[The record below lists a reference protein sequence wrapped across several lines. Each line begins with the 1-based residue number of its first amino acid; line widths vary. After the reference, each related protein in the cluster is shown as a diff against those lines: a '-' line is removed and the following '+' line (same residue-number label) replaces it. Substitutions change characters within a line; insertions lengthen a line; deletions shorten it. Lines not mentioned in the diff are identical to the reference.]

1 MFIHISHIWLRNL
14 FIRQI
19 KHTSLTYLYSLSHTD
34 SKYKTCQSVNRS
46 RNLELT
52 FFIMKKQA
60 AQNQFIYTGR
70 NNEIVQ
76 IVLQRNYP

>member
-1 MFIHISHIWLRNL
+1 MVKKPFHPSNQTYITDI
-14 FIRQI
+14 
-19 KHTSLTYLYSLSHTD
+19 YLYSLSHTD